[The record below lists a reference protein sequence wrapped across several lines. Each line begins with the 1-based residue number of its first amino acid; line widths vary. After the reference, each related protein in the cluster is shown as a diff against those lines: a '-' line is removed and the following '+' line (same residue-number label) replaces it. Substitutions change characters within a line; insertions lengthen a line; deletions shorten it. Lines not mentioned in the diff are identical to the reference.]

1 MKKVFANYDWDDNIM
16 YMPTNIIYFAK
27 DQKSAQFK
35 EIPISTE
42 MFAHTRLKVSKESC
56 LVFYKINTE
65 QQLQEV
71 KTQENADIVLDVKDY
86 EISDELGSF
95 REFRDCEKN
104 QWFINDLKKALAN
117 KAFGPSFQDFVDHCS
132 NKDHAKYVTIITA
145 RGQSPKTIHEGLK
158 YLKKLKIIKYL
169 PKLENIFPVSYKGLN
184 SKYIGTANNPSDS
197 KKNVIFS
204 ILDKIEKKSKRCN
217 KQYSFGFS
225 DDDKKTFLVMEE
237 ALKTEIEKGRWKHL
251 QLNLYFTGDKSK
263 QRHILLEDSK

>member
-27 DQKSAQFK
+27 DQSAQFK

-56 LVFYKINTE
+56 LVFYKKVD
-65 QQLQEV
+65 QSLQEV
-71 KTQENADIVLDVKDY
+71 KSKDDADLVLDVKDY

-95 REFRDCEKN
+95 REFRDCDKN
-104 QWFINDLKKALAN
+104 QWFINDLKKALSN
-117 KAFGPSFQDFVDHCS
+117 KAFGPSFNDFVEHCS
-132 NKDHAKYVTIITA
+132 DKEHVKYVTIITA

-158 YLKKLKIIKYL
+158 YLKKIKVIKYL

-184 SKYIGTANNPSDS
+184 SKYVGTATNPSDS
-197 KKNVIFS
+197 KKNVIFA
-204 ILDKIEKKSKRCN
+204 ILDKIELKSQKCSKK
-217 KQYSFGFS
+217 YSFGFS

-237 ALKTEIEKGRWKHL
+237 SLKAEIANGRWKHL

-263 QRHILLEDSK
+263 QRHVLLEDCKA